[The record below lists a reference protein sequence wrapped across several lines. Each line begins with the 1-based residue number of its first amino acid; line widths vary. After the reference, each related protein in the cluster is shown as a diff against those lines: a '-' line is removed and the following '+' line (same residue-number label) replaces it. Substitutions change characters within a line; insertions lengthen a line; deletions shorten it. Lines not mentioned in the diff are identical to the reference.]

1 MKTHKKYFLQKLNPM
16 IFLGIITLLQLTAC
30 KEAVSD
36 TPINNDIV
44 IYGTLGEKVKA
55 SDREKIE
62 EVVVQSQ
69 FLSGSDLNYVQ
80 RCKVEFKNNNFN
92 IRIRPQGDFSF
103 VSLASFPSKNLK
115 KGSFLIVPGDSIHIE
130 IQDSEKCIVRSNN
143 PQLLQCQL
151 DLMEVKNIREYPITE
166 NSSAI
171 SKLSGYK
178 DAAFNRYEEI
188 FSHYKGKVAPDALNI
203 LKIHYQT
210 QQNEIFMNTV
220 NAYALFA
227 DNDTLK
233 YKAKSRIISDFEKLD
248 LISDTLQVRYS
259 INYAEYLL
267 RYIRNYHQLT
277 SPLANQEQL
286 FAKIYKNIN
295 ENYQGLLRDKLL
307 TVLFIRYMKSSKD
320 SYTYL
325 SRSYASVK
333 DSDYRE
339 ILRAIREAKMAGKKV
354 FPFALPDVNGK
365 VYTPEDFKGKVVI
378 CKLWFTGCGGCT
390 YLHKVLKPWKLKYK
404 DNKEVEF
411 ISINV
416 NNKKE
421 QWEKGLQSGIYCS
434 PDEINLS
441 TFGEGEGFDHP
452 MLKYYSFDG
461 YPQVLVF
468 DKNGNL
474 ISANPAVGDNY
485 EVLKSELDKM
495 ILENL

>member
-1 MKTHKKYFLQKLNPM
+1 MKTYKKYFVVKPIIL
-16 IFLGIITLLQLTAC
+16 LGIITLLQLIAC

-36 TPINNDIV
+36 TPINRDIV

-62 EVVVQSQ
+62 EKVYVLSQ
-69 FLSGSDLNYVQ
+69 LRTYYTQ
-80 RCKVEFKNNNFN
+80 RCKVEFENNNFN
-92 IRIRPQGDFSF
+92 IRIKPKGDFSF
-103 VSLASFPSKNLK
+103 VSLRSFPSKILK
-115 KGSFLIVPGDSIHIE
+115 KGSFLIVPGDSIHID
-130 IQDSEKCIVRSNN
+130 ILDSEKCIIRSNN
-143 PQLLQCQL
+143 PQLLECQL
-151 DLMEVKNIREYPITE
+151 DLMEVKNISEYTNLIAE

-188 FSHYKGKVAPDALNI
+188 FSHYKGKVAPEALNL

-210 QQNEIFMNTV
+210 QQNEIFMFLMNG
-220 NAYALFA
+220 YALFSN
-227 DNDTLK
+227 NDTLQNE
-233 YKAKSRIISDFEKLD
+233 AKIRFIKDFEKLEV
-248 LISDTLQVRYS
+248 ISDTLQIRYS
-259 INYAEYLL
+259 INYASYLL
-267 RYIRNYHQLT
+267 RFIRNYHDLI
-277 SPLANQEQL
+277 SPLADQEQR
-286 FAKIYKNIN
+286 FAKIYNSVDK
-295 ENYQGLLRDKLL
+295 NYQGLLREKLL
-307 TVLFIRYMKSSKD
+307 TVLSIRYMKSSKD

-339 ILRAIREAKMAGKKV
+339 ILTAIKEAKKSGKKV

-365 VYTPEDFKGKVVI
+365 VYTPEDFKGKVVV

-441 TFGEGEGFDHP
+441 TFGEGFDHP
-452 MLKYYSFDG
+452 MLEYYNFVG

-474 ISANPAVGDNY
+474 ISANPAVGANY

>member
-1 MKTHKKYFLQKLNPM
+1 MKTNKKYFVQKLNP
-16 IFLGIITLLQLTAC
+16 IILLGIITLLQLTAC
-30 KEAVSD
+30 KKADSD
-36 TPINNDIV
+36 TPLNRNIV
-44 IYGTLGEKVKA
+44 IYGTLGVEIKA
-55 SDREKIE
+55 SDREKIEE

-69 FLSGSDLNYVQ
+69 FLSGSDLNHIQ
-80 RCKVEFKNNNFN
+80 RCKVELKSNNFS
-92 IRIRPQGDFSF
+92 ITIKPQGDFSF
-103 VSLASFPSKNLK
+103 VSLASFPSKILK
-115 KGSFLIVPGDSIHIE
+115 KGSFFIVPGDSIHID
-130 IQDSEKCIVRSNN
+130 IQDSEKCIINSNN

-151 DLMEVKNIREYPITE
+151 DLMEVKNISEYPITE
-166 NSSAI
+166 NSSAV
-171 SKLSGYK
+171 SRLSDYK
-178 DAAFNRYEEI
+178 DSAFNRYEEI
-188 FSHYKGKVAPDALNI
+188 FSQYEGKVAPEVLNT

-210 QQNEIFMNTV
+210 QQNAIFMTKV
-220 NAYALFA
+220 NSYALFSH
-227 DNDTLK
+227 NDSLK
-233 YKAKSRIISDFEKLD
+233 YKAKSRIISDFETLD
-248 LISDTLQVRYS
+248 IISDTLQVRYS

-267 RYIRNYHQLT
+267 SYIRNYHQLT

-286 FAKIYKNIN
+286 FAKIYKNIDK
-295 ENYQGLLRDKLL
+295 NYQGLLRDKLL
-307 TVLFIRYMKSSKD
+307 TVLSIRYMNSSKA

-325 SRSYASVK
+325 SRSHASVK
-333 DSDYRE
+333 DPDYRE
-339 ILRAIREAKMAGKKV
+339 ILRVIREARTAGKKV

-365 VYTPEDFKGKVVI
+365 VYTPDDFKGKVVV

-416 NNKKE
+416 NNKKG
-421 QWEKGLQSGIYCS
+421 QWEKGLQSGVYCS

-441 TFGEGEGFDHP
+441 TFGEGFDHP
-452 MLKYYSFDG
+452 MLKYYNFVG

-474 ISANPAVGDNY
+474 ISANPAVGGNY